1 MKLVLTAC
9 GVINEDLKK
18 NTLKLFDKE
27 PKDIHMLYI
36 TTAVDGEND
45 SDLSWVD
52 EEFQTILDLGILRE
66 HILEYKIGQDIDI
79 SKFDAIYMMGG
90 NTFYLM
96 SKIREYHF
104 DEVLKNAINQGTIYI
119 GSSAGS
125 EVIAKSIDASLGF
138 DENIVGLT
146 DFSGLGFINS
156 VIIPHANKRKE
167 HVLEYEETSKYPV
180 IAIEN
185 GDGVIISNNGKL

>member
-9 GVINEDLKK
+9 GVINEKLKK
-18 NTLKLFDKE
+18 DTLKLFDKE

-36 TTAVDGEND
+36 TTAVDGGRD

-52 EEFQTILDLGILRE
+52 EEYQTILDLGILKE
-66 HILEYKIGQDIDI
+66 HIVEYKIGQEIDVHH
-79 SKFDAIYMMGG
+79 FDVIYMMGG

-104 DEVLKNAINQGTIYI
+104 DQILKDVINEGIVYI

-125 EVIAKSIDASLGF
+125 EVIAKSIDAALGF

-146 DFSGLGFINS
+146 DFSGLGFIDS
-156 VIIPHANKRKE
+156 IIIPHANKRKE
-167 HVLEYEETSKYPV
+167 HILEYMKTSKYPV

-185 GDGVIISNNGKL
+185 GDGKIISNNEKL

>member
-27 PKDIHMLYI
+27 TKDIRMLYI

-45 SDLSWVD
+45 PDLSWVD
-52 EEFQTILDLGILRE
+52 EEFQTILDLGILKE
-66 HILEYKIGQDIDI
+66 NILEYKIGQEIDI
-79 SKFDAIYMMGG
+79 NQFDAIYMMGG

-96 SKIREYHF
+96 SKIREYQF
-104 DEVLKNAINQGTIYI
+104 DKVLRDAINQGVVYI

-138 DENIVGLT
+138 DENLVGLT
-146 DFSGLGFINS
+146 DFDGLGFINS

-167 HVLEYEETSKYPV
+167 HVLEYTKTSKYPV

-185 GDGVIISNNGKL
+185 GDGVIISNNEEL

>member
-27 PKDIHMLYI
+27 AKDIRMLYI

-52 EEFQTILDLGILRE
+52 EEFQTILDLGILKE
-66 HILEYKIGQDIDI
+66 NILEYKIGQNVDINQ
-79 SKFDAIYMMGG
+79 FDAIYMMGG

-104 DEVLKNAINQGTIYI
+104 DKVLRNAINHGTIYI

-125 EVIAKSIDASLGF
+125 EVISKSIDASLGF
-138 DENIVGLT
+138 DENLVGLI
-146 DFSGLGFINS
+146 DFDGLGFIDS

-167 HVLEYEETSKYPV
+167 HVLEYEEKSKYPV

-185 GDGVIISNNGKL
+185 GDGVIISNNEYL